1 MGTHGPPTAEKRLW
15 VGTGQASQWG
25 EEVQGMLGQASNGI
39 CVPSQLIAWRHGT
52 GQGHNRFFIWAAGI
66 SSEGSLWYQHPEFK
80 EGEMGLPRDTL
91 TAHYGLAA
99 LRT

>member
-1 MGTHGPPTAEKRLW
+1 MESVYL
-15 VGTGQASQWG
+15 V
-25 EEVQGMLGQASNGI
+25 

-52 GQGHNRFFIWAAGI
+52 GQGHNRFFLWAAGI

-80 EGEMGLPRDTL
+80 EGEMRLPRDTL

-99 LRT
+99 LRTEKW